1 MSSSA
6 PSSSSSGGGRRRRGG
21 GDFDGPSSSRRRATN
36 EVWPEPFIE
45 ALATQVAI
53 DASRS
58 LGRIHAAAALSNV
71 FQVCSTWRAVSRSEL
86 LWHRLTTQ
94 IWGRTDRLLDT
105 WRDEYVYWHTTA
117 CNFRTHR
124 SLHTVLQ
131 FDQSDVDEP
140 DSLMCRCL
148 AISLRHLACGFADGT
163 IRLFDLAT
171 RVHVTTFRP
180 HHRDRLGQ
188 FSRAVSG
195 IVIAD
200 ARIVFASIDG
210 DIHIGVID
218 RTPAA
223 ISPTRRVHEGN
234 VMNDGVLVDFA
245 GCDRWWVGLY
255 AGVPGRA
262 FHIWDGNSEELVFV
276 GGSLTDPES
285 VTGWHMLA
293 EPMEQVGRVR
303 VSSRESAVA
312 CTSLQLMVLDLRN
325 QEVVLNEEE
334 NGVVWMVT
342 SMDVSNETYIVVDGH
357 GVAVVRRVGTMEEV
371 CTFTVTGAA
380 QRGAVGCMNMGY
392 AVMSSGGAIR
402 VWEIEH
408 GQYLYRF
415 RERIGAANAV
425 IANDRYVAASGF
437 DTTLHLWDFGA

>member
-36 EVWPEPFIE
+36 EVWPEPFVE

-163 IRLFDLAT
+163 VRLFDLAT

-334 NGVVWMVT
+334 NGVVTQW
-342 SMDVSNETYIVVDGH
+342 SFLSIFF
-357 GVAVVRRVGTMEEV
+357 VGGEEGNFIPIH
-371 CTFTVTGAA
+371 CFE
-380 QRGAVGCMNMGY
+380 QRIFI
-392 AVMSSGGAIR
+392 SIHGAIIVNR
-402 VWEIEH
+402 VYEGLLE
-408 GQYLYRF
+408 
-415 RERIGAANAV
+415 
-425 IANDRYVAASGF
+425 S
-437 DTTLHLWDFGA
+437 